1 MEENLIQKDNWY
13 RGTDLMN
20 TQKKLLYQKLLDEI
34 RKQQWEIAYFLDQ
47 KEKKSEEW
55 RKYIK
60 ELEVLKVWNITPER
74 QLRLKEKIQYITQV
88 QWDILKSLQPL
99 YHELFYQVADKI
111 QPGIEYNKELKDDI
125 WFDMIFGEQ
134 DIVSTVDG
142 WRDNYW
148 MESTYKWNEER
159 EQKKIKKREE
169 QMKKAKEK
177 VWLSADHKLISN
189 DNYLS
194 IVPKLIRNIEKNIF
208 LYMQKLSID
217 KQDTILQKK
226 FVQKK
231 FLYLF
236 MRALIEEKL
245 VFDMK
250 STKAKKC
257 LDGTIETMFSYFWK
271 KYWEFPITLLDF
283 KRKLRHNQKSDIDP
297 LDLSYMNALLDDI
310 EYREEYLNSTYFVP
324 QNISINDVRKS
335 IMQEYNEGVGLIE
348 KSFELLN
355 PWYYIYKDN
364 VEKHTKHLTIL
375 KEYQKKRSEA
385 DKHIDTII
393 EELQEKIAFAQ
404 VKQKEHTKLEDKMIK
419 GSSMS
424 TYSLTAIQQQYLK
437 RYKVPIQYWHIFG
450 IVINKINNFYQIK
463 TNIAKKSDKM
473 NQELFQ
479 RLVYSDRTMSDFSY
493 YLQNYIT
500 FSRMDEVF
508 DKEWS
513 KKRNERQL
521 QVKNICLH
529 GDKIRK
535 ENTIKK
541 IKKTNYI
548 PPEQWMLDL

>member
-1 MEENLIQKDNWY
+1 
-13 RGTDLMN
+13 
-20 TQKKLLYQKLLDEI
+20 
-34 RKQQWEIAYFLDQ
+34 
-47 KEKKSEEW
+47 
-55 RKYIK
+55 
-60 ELEVLKVWNITPER
+60 
-74 QLRLKEKIQYITQV
+74 
-88 QWDILKSLQPL
+88 
-99 YHELFYQVADKI
+99 
-111 QPGIEYNKELKDDI
+111 
-125 WFDMIFGEQ
+125 
-134 DIVSTVDG
+134 
-142 WRDNYW
+142 
-148 MESTYKWNEER
+148 
-159 EQKKIKKREE
+159 
-169 QMKKAKEK
+169 
-177 VWLSADHKLISN
+177 
-189 DNYLS
+189 
-194 IVPKLIRNIEKNIF
+194 
-208 LYMQKLSID
+208 
-217 KQDTILQKK
+217 
-226 FVQKK
+226 
-231 FLYLF
+231 
-236 MRALIEEKL
+236 
-245 VFDMK
+245 
-250 STKAKKC
+250 
-257 LDGTIETMFSYFWK
+257 
-271 KYWEFPITLLDF
+271 
-283 KRKLRHNQKSDIDP
+283 
-297 LDLSYMNALLDDI
+297 MNALLDDI

-375 KEYQKKRSEA
+375 KEYQKKTSEA

-404 VKQKEHTKLEDKMIK
+404 AKQREHTKLEDKMIK
-419 GSSMS
+419 GYSMS

-500 FSRMDEVF
+500 FSHMDEVF

-548 PPEQWMLDL
+548 PPEQ